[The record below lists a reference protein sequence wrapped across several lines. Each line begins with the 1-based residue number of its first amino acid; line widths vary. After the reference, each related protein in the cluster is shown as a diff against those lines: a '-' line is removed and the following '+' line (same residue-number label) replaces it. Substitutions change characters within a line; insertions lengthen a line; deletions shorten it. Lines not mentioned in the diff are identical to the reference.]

1 MVHGDV
7 YTDHKSLHYVFTQK
21 EFNLRQRRWLEL
33 LKDYNLSVLYNP
45 GKTNVVVDALS
56 RLSIGCM
63 SHFEEAMKDLV
74 KDVHRLVRLGV
85 RLEIF
90 LNVGFMVNYNS
101 ESSLIVEVKS
111 KQHLD
116 KSLMDLKESVLQYL
130 NESFSLEGMVF

>member
-1 MVHGDV
+1 M
-7 YTDHKSLHYVFTQK
+7 
-21 EFNLRQRRWLEL
+21 

-56 RLSIGCM
+56 HLSIGCM
-63 SHFEEAMKDLV
+63 SHVEEAMKDLV
-74 KDVHRLVRLGV
+74 RDVHRFSRLGM
-85 RLEIF
+85 RLEDF
-90 LNVGFMVNYNS
+90 PNGGFMSHHNS
-101 ESSLIVEVKS
+101 ESVLIIKVKS